1 MLIKNIKKIF
11 SISELNINLH
21 QQIELLIKTKQ
32 MAITFQPVN
41 ERQIKAFFK
50 LQKDIN
56 RRFRSGEFIE
66 EAILEK
72 INNKSK
78 TKTK

>member
-1 MLIKNIKKIF
+1 
-11 SISELNINLH
+11 
-21 QQIELLIKTKQ
+21 

-41 ERQIKAFFK
+41 ERQIKAYLK
-50 LQKDIN
+50 QQKEVN

>member
-1 MLIKNIKKIF
+1 
-11 SISELNINLH
+11 
-21 QQIELLIKTKQ
+21 
-32 MAITFQPVN
+32 MAITFQPNN
-41 ERQIKAFFK
+41 ERQIKAYFK

-66 EAILEK
+66 DAILEK
-72 INNKSK
+72 INNKLK